1 MQFYNMALHVGI
13 TGGIGSGK
21 TLVCHLFAT
30 LGIPVY
36 YADERAKIILQSN
49 DDVIAAVK
57 NLLGNNVYSDEGIL
71 NRKLVA
77 TLVFSD
83 SDLLAKYNAIIHPAV
98 LQDSNL
104 WMHQH
109 ASSAYILKEAALL
122 FESGSYKSLD
132 KIICVTAP
140 EILRIERV
148 MRRDTISENAVK
160 QRMKNQWSE
169 AEKAALSDYIIIN
182 DGNTMLIPQVMNVH
196 QQLSAIC
203 N

>member
-21 TLVCHLFAT
+21 TLVCRLFAT

-36 YADERAKIILQSN
+36 YADERAKIILHSN
-49 DDVIAAVK
+49 DKVIAAVK
-57 NLLGNNVYSDEGIL
+57 MLLGNNVYSEGGIL

-77 TLVFSD
+77 SLVFSD

-98 LQDSNL
+98 LEDAHL
-104 WMHQH
+104 WMQQH
-109 ASSAYILKEAALL
+109 ATFPYILKEAALL

-132 KIICVTAP
+132 KIICITAP
-140 EILRIERV
+140 ELLRIERV
-148 MRRDTISENAVK
+148 MRRDKISEDAVR

-169 AEKAALSDYIIIN
+169 NDKVALSDFIIIN
-182 DGNTMLIPQVMNVH
+182 DGKTMLIPQVMEIH
-196 QQLSAIC
+196 QQLCAIC

>member
-1 MQFYNMALHVGI
+1 MALHVGI

>member
-1 MQFYNMALHVGI
+1 M
-13 TGGIGSGK
+13 
-21 TLVCHLFAT
+21 
-30 LGIPVY
+30 
-36 YADERAKIILQSN
+36 
-49 DDVIAAVK
+49 
-57 NLLGNNVYSDEGIL
+57 LGNNVYSDEGIL

-77 TLVFSD
+77 TLVFLILICLQNTM
-83 SDLLAKYNAIIHPAV
+83 LLFILLYCKIPIYGCISI
-98 LQDSNL
+98 
-104 WMHQH
+104 